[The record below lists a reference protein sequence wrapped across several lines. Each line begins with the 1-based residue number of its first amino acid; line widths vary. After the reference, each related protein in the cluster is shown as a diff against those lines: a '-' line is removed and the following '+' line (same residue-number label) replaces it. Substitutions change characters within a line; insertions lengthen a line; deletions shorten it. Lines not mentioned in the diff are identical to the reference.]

1 MGLKDIFL
9 SSPDTLS
16 LLLLSLILSGRPP
29 SPPAR
34 HSVGSSSFSSS
45 SRVAARG
52 QTGSHHHIQTTHQ
65 ALINS
70 KQGRQCLE
78 LNQTP
83 QDYNFILCGWLFKTT
98 KPTSPGAGNGS
109 RGRGG
114 SLVTGSSNWPI
125 RIWCDDATVT
135 CFLNLFAGKFK
146 TQLLNR
152 FTQVT

>member
-1 MGLKDIFL
+1 MGLEDIFL

-16 LLLLSLILSGRPP
+16 LLLFSLILSGRPP

-52 QTGSHHHIQTTHQ
+52 QTGSHHHIQTTLQ

-78 LNQTP
+78 LNQTLCNRITISYCVDDYLRLRNPPHLEQGTGAEEEEAAWSQEAATGQSEFGVMMP
-83 QDYNFILCGWLFKTT
+83 Q
-98 KPTSPGAGNGS
+98 SHVS
-109 RGRGG
+109 
-114 SLVTGSSNWPI
+114 
-125 RIWCDDATVT
+125 
-135 CFLNLFAGKFK
+135 
-146 TQLLNR
+146 
-152 FTQVT
+152 